1 MRATLARPSF
11 SLAGTPSICLCVS
24 HVTRHGMSWRCKVA
38 RSRAS
43 KRRGQRCTV
52 SSWEVFP
59 AWRWDEVRHIN
70 CFDCV
75 KTAQFLC
82 ARGALA
88 KGRSCV
94 KLLRPGQSRAAAIS
108 VSWGRCPAWEFG
120 PTRTPRM
127 THLGASPFEHGATS
141 QACRV
146 HVSML
151 LQASAQVQGHLDRT
165 TRPCESYLTCFI
177 PAIESAS
184 EAQVLPSIGQG
195 GVYVHEPRS
204 SLRNASV
211 RSS

>member
-11 SLAGTPSICLCVS
+11 SLAGTPSICGCVS

-43 KRRGQRCTV
+43 KRRSQRCTV

-108 VSWGRCPAWEFG
+108 VYFRVLGPLPGLGIRSDPNASDDPSRGVPLRARCHESSMQGSCEHAVAGIGASSG
-120 PTRTPRM
+120 PT
-127 THLGASPFEHGATS
+127 SPK
-141 QACRV
+141 
-146 HVSML
+146 
-151 LQASAQVQGHLDRT
+151 
-165 TRPCESYLTCFI
+165 
-177 PAIESAS
+177 PA
-184 EAQVLPSIGQG
+184 
-195 GVYVHEPRS
+195 R
-204 SLRNASV
+204 
-211 RSS
+211 